1 MKFNNFKKRFFQK
14 TTVWVVT
21 VFLLSSIFRLS
32 NLNLMEFKSDEA
44 TTVFQTV
51 QFFDRPYLIA
61 RGLISGTGVY
71 NFPLFNYLIIAFAP
85 LSQDPQFLSGMIA
98 LINSILVS
106 AFFLLVKRY
115 YDLTTALFASFLLAF
130 SPWGVIFSRKIWAQD
145 LINLFLIPI
154 VWLLHEIILKKNTKL
169 FLPLFLL
176 LTLLIQ
182 LHGSGLFL
190 SIVTIFILLVLRI
203 RINLKSAALG
213 ILIGAVP
220 AIPYILFQISSS
232 CPDCETFLKYQ
243 DAFRTFDFNN
253 FLRPFQVTGGL
264 GYHFVLG
271 KSYADLTA
279 AYPIVDLLKYVFA
292 TAILIIL
299 AGILFVIFKKQ
310 RYLFLVIYFVAIP
323 LLYLITKTSAYM
335 HYFVIII
342 PVSTLL
348 FAISLSTAYSFLRN
362 KFLRASIMIYF
373 LLFLA
378 SNIAF
383 LIFFYN
389 FLAIKK
395 QIDGDYGPV
404 YSLTKSLI
412 EKQTNEYNNLP
423 YYSQLKGYAYIYAE
437 SNNLHAKLG
446 EFFLEKGETELV
458 VKEFQK

>member
-1 MKFNNFKKRFFQK
+1 MIIKRFFQK
-14 TTVWVVT
+14 TTIWVIIF
-21 VFLLSSIFRLS
+21 FLLSSIFRLA
-32 NLNLMEFKSDEA
+32 NINLMEFKSDEA

-71 NFPLFNYLIIAFAP
+71 NFPLFNYLIIGFAS

-98 LINSILVS
+98 LINSVLVS

-115 YDLTTALFASFLLAF
+115 YDLMTAFFASFLLAF
-130 SPWGVIFSRKIWAQD
+130 SPWAVIFSRKIWAQD
-145 LINLFLIPI
+145 LINLLLIPI
-154 VWLLHEIILKKNTKL
+154 LWLLHEIILKKNTKV
-169 FLPLFLL
+169 FLPLFAL

-182 LHGSGLFL
+182 LHGSGLFFAAVTV
-190 SIVTIFILLVLRI
+190 IVLLIFRVRV
-203 RINLKSAALG
+203 KFKQALAG
-213 ILIGAVP
+213 ILIGL
-220 AIPYILFQISSS
+220 IPILPYVFFQINSYPS
-232 CPDCETFLKYQ
+232 CPDCEAFLKYQ
-243 DAFRTFDFNN
+243 QSFRTFDLAN
-253 FLRPFQVTGGL
+253 FLRPFQIIGGL
-264 GYHFVLG
+264 GFHFVLG

-299 AGILFVIFKKQ
+299 AGILFVISKKQ
-310 RYLFLVIYFVAIP
+310 KYLFLVIYFVAIP

-348 FAISLSTAYSFLRN
+348 FAVSLSTAYSFLRN
-362 KFLRASIMIYF
+362 KFLRASIITYF

-383 LIFFYN
+383 LILFDN
-389 FLAIKK
+389 FLAVKK

-404 YSLTKSLI
+404 YSVTKSLI
-412 EKQTNEYNNLP
+412 EKETSDYQNLS
-423 YYSQLKGYAYIYAE
+423 YYRQLKSYAYIYAQ
-437 SNNLHAKLG
+437 SKDFHSKLG
-446 EFFLEKGETELV
+446 EFFLYKGEFDLAE
-458 VKEFQK
+458 KESKK